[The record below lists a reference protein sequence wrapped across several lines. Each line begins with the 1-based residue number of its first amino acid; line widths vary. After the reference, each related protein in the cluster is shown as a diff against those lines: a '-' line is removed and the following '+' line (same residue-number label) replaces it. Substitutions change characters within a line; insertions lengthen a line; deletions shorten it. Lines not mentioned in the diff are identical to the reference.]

1 MVGAKLDAEVAA
13 RTWIWKGIRLGK
25 CINLNSFANFKSKL
39 LFCFSFGLLGCLKL
53 NSCNG
58 KVVTYTAHIDFS
70 IAFAVNWDEE
80 QKRLGIKIKP
90 VQTAIK

>member
-1 MVGAKLDAEVAA
+1 MDLEGHQVGKIHEPKFLCEFQIQA
-13 RTWIWKGIRLGK
+13 
-25 CINLNSFANFKSKL
+25 L
-39 LFCFSFGLLGCLKL
+39 LCFSFGLLGCLKL

>member
-1 MVGAKLDAEVAA
+1 M
-13 RTWIWKGIRLGK
+13 
-25 CINLNSFANFKSKL
+25 
-39 LFCFSFGLLGCLKL
+39 

-70 IAFAVNWDEE
+70 LAFAVNWDEE
-80 QKRLGIKIKP
+80 EKRLAIKIKP

>member
-1 MVGAKLDAEVAA
+1 MDLEGHQVGKY
-13 RTWIWKGIRLGK
+13 T
-25 CINLNSFANFKSKL
+25 NPTL
-39 LFCFSFGLLGCLKL
+39 LLYIETLVFLSFGLLGCLKL

-80 QKRLGIKIKP
+80 QKKLGIKIKP